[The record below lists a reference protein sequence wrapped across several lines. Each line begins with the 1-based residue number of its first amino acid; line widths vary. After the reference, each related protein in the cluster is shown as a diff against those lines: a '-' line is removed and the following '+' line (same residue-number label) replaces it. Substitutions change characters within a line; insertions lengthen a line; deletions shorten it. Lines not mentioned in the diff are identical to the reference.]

1 MTHFVLFVSRIATP
15 PEYLRQS
22 TVTGTAFSG
31 LSDADS
37 RAAVSNNYV
46 Q

>member
-1 MTHFVLFVSRIATP
+1 MTHFVLFVSRI
-15 PEYLRQS
+15 EYLRQS